1 MSSTIN
7 WTYAEE
13 VLEDGSTKEQWIGTY
28 LLEDIE
34 LRMIVFRNAPELTWS
49 SSVYLAENE
58 SFQISSSKE
67 NYESAD
73 AAKED
78 IERALNAE
86 VEVRF
91 VQ

>member
-13 VLEDGSTKEQWIGTY
+13 VLEDGSTREQWIGTH

-34 LRMIVFRNAPELTWS
+34 LRMIVFKNASELTWS

-58 SFQISSSKE
+58 SFHLSSSKE

-78 IERALNAE
+78 IERALNVE